1 MLVKGGPHV
10 QSHFKLGHNLFFMNG
25 QKKLC
30 FTIKNIYVQIFN
42 DLATNQTTNDFYMS
56 IIFQE
61 ADQQYFTYA
70 LK

>member
-1 MLVKGGPHV
+1 MLVKGGPHMYN
-10 QSHFKLGHNLFFMNG
+10 HTLNWDITYFFMNG
-25 QKKLC
+25 PKKLC

-61 ADQQYFTYA
+61 ADQ
-70 LK
+70 